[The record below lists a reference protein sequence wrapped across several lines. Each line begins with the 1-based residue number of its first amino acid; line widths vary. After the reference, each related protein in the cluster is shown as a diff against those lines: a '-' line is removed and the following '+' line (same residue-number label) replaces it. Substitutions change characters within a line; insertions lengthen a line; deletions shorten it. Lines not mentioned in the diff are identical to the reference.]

1 MIKPELKLE
10 HIWTHQIGSKKFSE
24 MQLFLLSIISS
35 VVKQL
40 FKYWCFTVSNVG
52 FNTFKY
58 VKVSYRSIY

>member
-40 FKYWCFTVSNVG
+40 VKYWCFTVSNVG
-52 FNTFKY
+52 FNTFE
-58 VKVSYRSIY
+58 